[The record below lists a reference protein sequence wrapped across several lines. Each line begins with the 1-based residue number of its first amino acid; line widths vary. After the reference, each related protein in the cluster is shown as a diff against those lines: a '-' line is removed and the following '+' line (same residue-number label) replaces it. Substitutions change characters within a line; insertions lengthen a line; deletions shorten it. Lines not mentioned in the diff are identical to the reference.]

1 MRYQQY
7 KLKYYLN
14 CRHAI
19 YIEGKLGNIHPHTWE
34 IVIHFARVRDKFVPF
49 ADLEKKIDELMTPYQ
64 EKTLNEVNP
73 FDMINP
79 TLENCANYFR
89 EIITDLLNKDGWVLL
104 MMEISETPSRSY
116 VMSLIDEQE
125 LGKSQTI
132 NALADVIIED
142 VMKANID

>member
-7 KLKYYLN
+7 KLKFYLN

-19 YIEGKLGNIHPHTWE
+19 YIDGNLGEIHPHTWE
-34 IVIHFARVRDKFVPF
+34 IVIHFAKQRDRFVPF
-49 ADLEKKIDELMTPYQ
+49 GEIEKGLDQLMDAYQ
-64 EKTLNEVNP
+64 EKTLNEQAP
-73 FDMINP
+73 FDKINP

-89 EIITDLLNKDGWVLL
+89 ELITDFLNRDGWVLL

-116 VMSLIDEQE
+116 VMSMIDEQE

-132 NALADVIIED
+132 NALTDMILED
-142 VMKANID
+142 VKNSKV